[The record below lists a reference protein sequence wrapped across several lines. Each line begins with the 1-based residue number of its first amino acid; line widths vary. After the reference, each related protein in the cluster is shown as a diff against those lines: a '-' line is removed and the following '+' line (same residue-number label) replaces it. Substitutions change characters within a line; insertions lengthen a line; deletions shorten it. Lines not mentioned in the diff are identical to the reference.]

1 MFLNKMFSHGRKEQQ
16 LTGRIADH
24 IGLLCEACATFHQAI
39 TARDRGLA
47 RKVPHMEREADVI
60 RREIITMIYE
70 GAFLPYLRP
79 DLCKFVTMVDEVF
92 DTLQETANHY
102 SAMRLPEALEGECVR
117 VAFLNRRMC
126 ELLKITYEAML
137 EGGDLREKTLG
148 LRIYEKKIDDIKF
161 GLVRDMMATAV
172 ADFWQGRLL
181 ADFITGLTS
190 ISDKIE
196 DASDHLEVINVS
208 MR

>member
-1 MFLNKMFSHGRKEQQ
+1 MFLNKMFSHGRKEQRVI
-16 LTGRIADH
+16 GRIGEH

-39 TARDRGLA
+39 EVRDRGLA

-60 RREIITMIYE
+60 RREIIAMIYE

-92 DTLQETANHY
+92 DILQETANNY
-102 SAMRLPEALEGECVR
+102 SGIHLPEALEGECVR

-126 ELLKITYEAML
+126 ELLKITYEAMV
-137 EGGDLREKTLG
+137 EGQDLREKTLG
-148 LRIYEKKIDDIKF
+148 LRIYEKKIDDLKF
-161 GLVRDMMATAV
+161 GLVRDLMATEV
-172 ADFWQGRLL
+172 ADFWKGWLL
-181 ADFITGLTS
+181 ANFLTGLTS

>member
-1 MFLNKMFSHGRKEQQ
+1 MFLNKLFSQGHKEQHV
-16 LTGRIADH
+16 TGRITEH
-24 IGLLCEACATFHQAI
+24 IGLLCKACATFHQALA
-39 TARDRGLA
+39 ARDRGLA

-60 RREIITMIYE
+60 RREIIATIYA

-92 DTLQETANHY
+92 DLLQETANHY
-102 SAMRLPEALEGECVR
+102 SHLRLPENLEGECER
-117 VAFLNRRMC
+117 VALLNQRMC
-126 ELLKITYEAML
+126 ELLLITYEAML
-137 EGGDLREKTLG
+137 AGQDLREKTLG

-161 GLVRDMMATAV
+161 GLFRDMMATEV
-172 ADFWQGRLL
+172 VDFWQGRLL
-181 ADFITGLTS
+181 AEFVTNLTS

-196 DASDHLEVINVS
+196 DASDHLDVINVS

>member
-1 MFLNKMFSHGRKEQQ
+1 MFLNKLFSHGRKEQQ
-16 LTGRIADH
+16 VTCRISDH

-39 TARDRGLA
+39 AVRDRGLA
-47 RKVPHMEREADVI
+47 RKVPQMEREADVL
-60 RREIITMIYE
+60 RREIIAMTYE

-102 SAMRLPEALEGECVR
+102 SGIHLPETLEGECIR

-137 EGGDLREKTLG
+137 EGRNLREKTLG
-148 LRIYEKKIDDIKF
+148 LRIYEKKIDDLKF
-161 GLVRDMMATAV
+161 GLVRDMMGTPV
-172 ADFWQGRLL
+172 TDFWQGRLL
-181 ADFITGLTS
+181 ADFITGLTG